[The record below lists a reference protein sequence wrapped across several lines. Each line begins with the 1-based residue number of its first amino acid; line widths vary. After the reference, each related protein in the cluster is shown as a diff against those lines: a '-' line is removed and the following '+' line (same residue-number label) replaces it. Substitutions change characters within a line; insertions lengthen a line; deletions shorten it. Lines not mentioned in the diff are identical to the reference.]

1 MILARY
7 LMLLSACQWINFY
20 CVLLCVCV
28 CAHRRKYRIKINDG
42 HMWCGYSGPWVDSL
56 SFFSSLLSFGYSLI
70 HPQSIQTNLT
80 PYISLCP
87 GSIYCKVKE
96 MNVSPGKI
104 HSSSVYSLWAF
115 TAITSLGQMCV
126 VFFFPQH
133 FLNLVDLSCEHIG
146 GKFFFSLLL
155 LFLNV

>member
-1 MILARY
+1 M
-7 LMLLSACQWINFY
+7 
-20 CVLLCVCV
+20 CV
-28 CAHRRKYRIKINDG
+28 CAHKRKYRIKINYG

-126 VFFFPQH
+126 IFFFPQH
-133 FLNLVDLSCEHIG
+133 FLNLVDLSCEHVG
-146 GKFFFSLLL
+146 GKVFFFHITIIFKCVIRLYTIITLRK
-155 LFLNV
+155 